1 MFRGLKRSLGLPLV
15 MAAVFL
21 GLAVLFDTCSSDSDE
36 EPEAPPATRFLTGHH
51 LTSLGS
57 SAPISMP

>member
-1 MFRGLKRSLGLPLV
+1 

-51 LTSLGS
+51 LKSLGS